1 MPEDVLKRIET
12 NYNRYIIL
20 ATIAASIV
28 ITLYVNVYLGIEVA
42 YTHFYYIPIILAGIW
57 YHRKAIPLAFILG
70 ASHIFI
76 GYWLS
81 GSVDPSTL
89 VRAAMF
95 IIVAIVV
102 AYLSEA
108 ADRLFNKV
116 KSSEQNLNV
125 IINSVYDAIIIHDA
139 EGRIINVN
147 ERMLEL
153 YRVPREQAI
162 RLKIG
167 DLSGPDNPQE
177 DLPSIWKS
185 VMAGNDK
192 MFEWVARRPSDATNF
207 HAEVYLKLVV
217 LDGVPY
223 IMATV
228 RDIDRRKQAE
238 EEKLRLSRY
247 IELLLESTDE
257 GILGEDTEGRCTI
270 INRSALQMIGYTM
283 EEVMGKHM
291 HDLIHYKKKDGTP
304 CPREDCCIYQSV
316 HTGVGCRVRGDVFWR
331 KDGTSLPVEYS
342 SYPIAEDDTIKGSV
356 VTFTD
361 ITERLRSE
369 QEVQEARRQAEMYL
383 DLMGHDIN
391 NMNQI
396 GIGYLE
402 EALETMKIEEDERF
416 LLTKPLQA
424 LYNSTQLID
433 NVRKLQAIKE
443 GGIKFKPIDVSAALE
458 EIIARY
464 SHLPGR
470 EVKIN
475 YHAPAGCKVM
485 ANDLLEDVFSN
496 IVGNAIKHSEGPVT
510 IDIGLERI
518 EQSDGRQCCRVT
530 IDDNGQGIPDDVK
543 GKLFA
548 RFQRGMTK
556 ASGKG
561 VGLCIGRTPVESY
574 HGCVRVEDR
583 VTGDYSKGARFVIEL
598 PSCEK

>member
-1 MPEDVLKRIET
+1 MPEDTIQLKDPDYKRYVLLAVIAVS
-12 NYNRYIIL
+12 IL
-20 ATIAASIV
+20 
-28 ITLYVNVYLGIEVA
+28 ITLFVNVYLGIDVV
-42 YTHFYYIPIILAGIW
+42 YTHFFYIPIILTGIW
-57 YHRKAIPLAFILG
+57 YYRKAILLAIILG
-70 ASHIFI
+70 ASHILI
-76 GYWLS
+76 GFWLT
-81 GSVDPSTL
+81 GSVVPGTIL
-89 VRAAMF
+89 RAAMF
-95 IIVAIVV
+95 ILVAIVV
-102 AYLSEA
+102 ATLSA
-108 ADRLFNKV
+108 SKDRLFARV

-125 IINSVYDAIIIHDA
+125 IINSVNDAIIIHDA
-139 EGRIINVN
+139 EGRIININ
-147 ERMLEL
+147 DRMLEL
-153 YRVPREQAI
+153 YRVPREQSL

-167 DLSGPDNPQE
+167 DLSGPENPLE
-177 DLPSIWKS
+177 ELTSIWKS
-185 VMAGNDK
+185 VMAGEDK
-192 MFEWVARRPSDATNF
+192 LFEWVARRPSDGTTF
-207 HAEVYLKLVV
+207 YAEVYLKRVV

-238 EEKLRLSRY
+238 EERLRLAKY

-270 INRSALQMIGYTM
+270 INQSALEMIGYTA
-283 EEVMGKHM
+283 EEVMGKPM

-316 HTGVGCRVRGDVFWR
+316 RTGVGCRVRGDVFWR
-331 KDGTSLPVEYS
+331 KDGTPFPVEYS
-342 SYPIAEDDTIKGSV
+342 SYPIAENGAIKGSV

-361 ITERLRSE
+361 ITERLRAE

-402 EALETMKIEEDERF
+402 EALETLKLSDDERF
-416 LLTKPLQA
+416 LITKPLQA

-433 NVRKLQAIKE
+433 NVRKLQAIME
-443 GGIKFKPIDVSAALE
+443 GGLKLKPIDVSAALD
-458 EIIARY
+458 EIIARH
-464 SHLPGR
+464 SHVPGR
-470 EVKIN
+470 EVRIN
-475 YHAPAGCKVM
+475 YRAPAGCTVM
-485 ANDLLEDVFSN
+485 ANDLLKDVFSN
-496 IVGNAIKHSEGPVT
+496 IVGNAIKHSEGPLT

-518 EQSDGRQCCRVT
+518 ERSGGGKCCRVT
-530 IDDNGQGIPDDVK
+530 IDDNGPGIPDEVK

-548 RFQRGMTK
+548 RFQRGTTR

-561 VGLCIGRTPVESY
+561 LGLYLVRTLVESY

-583 VTGDYSKGARFVIEL
+583 VPGDHSKGARFVIEL

>member
-20 ATIAASIV
+20 ATIAVSIV
-28 ITLYVNVYLGIEVA
+28 ITLYVNVYLGINVA

-57 YHRKAIPLAFILG
+57 YHRKAIPLAIILG

-108 ADRLFNKV
+108 ADRLFKKV
-116 KSSEQNLNV
+116 KNSEQNLNV
-125 IINSVYDAIIIHDA
+125 IINSVHDAIIIHDA
-139 EGRIINVN
+139 EGRIININ
-147 ERMLEL
+147 ERMLKL
-153 YRVPREQAI
+153 YRVSHEQALGLTI
-162 RLKIG
+162 D
-167 DLSGPDNPQE
+167 DLSGPGNPQE
-177 DLPSIWKS
+177 EISSRWKK
-185 VMAGNDK
+185 VMAGEEK
-192 MFEWVARRPSDATNF
+192 LFEWVARRPSDGTTF
-207 HAEVYLKLVV
+207 HAEVYLKRVV
-217 LDGVPY
+217 LDDLPY

-228 RDIDRRKQAE
+228 RDIDQRKQAE
-238 EEKLRLSRY
+238 EEKLRLARY

-257 GILGEDTEGRCTI
+257 GIIGEDTEGCCTI
-270 INRSALQMIGYTM
+270 INRSALEMIGYTA
-283 EEVMGKHM
+283 EDVMGKHM
-291 HDLIHYKKKDGTP
+291 HDLIHYRNKDGTP

-316 HTGVGCRVRGDVFWR
+316 RSGVGCRVRGDVFWR
-331 KDGTSLPVEYS
+331 KDGTSIPVEYS
-342 SYPIAEDDTIKGSV
+342 SYPIVEEGAIKGSV

-361 ITERLRSE
+361 ISQRLQAE

-443 GGIKFKPIDVSAALE
+443 RGIKLKPIDISAVLE
-458 EIIARY
+458 EITARY
-464 SHLPGR
+464 SNLPGR

-475 YHAPAGCKVM
+475 YRAPAGCKVM
-485 ANDLLEDVFSN
+485 ANDLLKDVFSN

-510 IDIGLERI
+510 VDIGLDRI
-518 EQSDGRQCCRVT
+518 EQSDGRKCCRVT
-530 IDDNGQGIPDDVK
+530 IDDNGPGIPDEVK

-548 RFQRGMTK
+548 RFQRGTTK

-561 VGLCIGRTPVESY
+561 LGLYLVRTLAESY
-574 HGCVRVEDR
+574 NGCVRVEDR
-583 VTGDYSKGARFVIEL
+583 VAGDHTKGARFVIEL